1 MKSMK
6 TVIVGFKADSDFS
19 DIRSQIFVHFEADF
33 NFSQYLSATLQQLN
47 KMRSTFQMVVVAE
60 HKPIYKSNSSTFR
73 LIVGFK
79 QQHQSPT
86 HNHDNA
92 N

>member
-1 MKSMK
+1 M
-6 TVIVGFKADSDFS
+6 VGLKADSDFS
-19 DIRSQIFVHFEADF
+19 DIRSQIFVHFEADL

-73 LIVGFK
+73 FIVGFK